1 MKLPFT
7 PPAVLAACLLSAC
20 VCTCVASHACA
31 DNLINSFVAGLK
43 KDAEAGNAE
52 AQFSLGEMFFA
63 GHGVPQDYAEARRW
77 YGMAA
82 AQGHAGAQCGL
93 GEIYAEGKGV
103 PQDMQT
109 AKDWFRK
116 SCNGGDEHGCD
127 AYRHLNASG
136 F

>member
-1 MKLPFT
+1 MRR
-7 PPAVLAACLLSAC
+7 
-20 VCTCVASHACA
+20 
-31 DNLINSFVAGLK
+31 
-43 KDAEAGNAE
+43 
-52 AQFSLGEMFFA
+52 
-63 GHGVPQDYAEARRW
+63 VP
-77 YGMAA
+77 
-82 AQGHAGAQCGL
+82 AGAQCGL